1 VVPVNSVDTNNLSM
15 LRAVLDRIIP
25 ADDYPSASQA
35 GVDAFILRL
44 WQAGSEPS
52 AGLVGEGLTALQQV
66 SQARFGETFEAL
78 GQAVQDALIDEVSNE
93 TWFKRL
99 CELAAEGYYADPDNG
114 ANPNASSWQMIGYR
128 PGLPE
133 GDAGP
138 AWDRRDAQVG
148 KLWS

>member
-1 VVPVNSVDTNNLSM
+1 VVPANSVDMHNLGM

-52 AGLVGEGLTALQQV
+52 AGLVNEGLTALQQA
-66 SQARFGETFEAL
+66 SQSRFDGTFETLDQRA
-78 GQAVQDALIDEVSNE
+78 QDALLEEVASAP
-93 TWFKRL
+93 WFERL